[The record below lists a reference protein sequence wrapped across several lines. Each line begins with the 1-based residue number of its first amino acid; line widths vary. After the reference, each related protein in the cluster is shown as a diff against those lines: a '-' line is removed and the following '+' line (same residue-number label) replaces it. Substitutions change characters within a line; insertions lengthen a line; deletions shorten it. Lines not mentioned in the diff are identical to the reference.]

1 MTADDAP
8 LTGVDADGLRELA
21 TEIFIAAGLSGRDAG
36 AVAGH
41 LVEADLRGVDSHG
54 VSRTAVYVHRLRR
67 GLVEARPRFRVL
79 TETPVSAL
87 LDAGNGPGIVA
98 AEHAMR
104 TAADKAAETGVGMV
118 SVRNSNHC
126 GMLAHYT
133 GMAASRGLLSLAT
146 TSAPASM
153 APWGAKDPYFGTN
166 PVSYAV
172 PAPGDRPDIVFDMAT
187 SHVAK
192 GKIIL
197 ARKNGQSIPV
207 GWALDAR
214 GRPTTDPD
222 AALEGTVLPLGGAKG
237 SGLALL
243 VEVLSALLSGA
254 NHGPHIPP
262 LYDNDEHPQ
271 GLGHF
276 FLAMNPAVLVPEEEF
291 AARVDRMAE
300 ELAALPAA
308 EGYERVC
315 LPGEP
320 EAERAAH
327 RRAHGVPLS
336 AEVRAEL
343 RAVAGELGVDAA
355 AAAVLDGA
363 AGTPPAAAGAA
374 DSAERAPR

>member
-1 MTADDAP
+1 MTVRNGHLPGVEPGGLRDLAAAVFTAAGMSGDDA
-8 LTGVDADGLRELA
+8 AA
-21 TEIFIAAGLSGRDAG
+21 TAR
-36 AVAGH
+36 H

-67 GLVEARPRFRVL
+67 GLVTARPRRRVV

-104 TAADKAAETGVGMV
+104 TAADKAAATGVGMV

-133 GMAASRGLLSLAT
+133 AAAAREGLVALAT
-146 TSAPASM
+146 TSAPAAM

-172 PAPGDRPDIVFDMAT
+172 PAPEGRPDIVFDMAT

-197 ARKNGQSIPV
+197 AGKNGQEIPL
-207 GWALDAR
+207 GWALDGA
-214 GRPTTDPD
+214 GRPTTDPA
-222 AALEGTVLPLGGAKG
+222 AALAGSVLPVGGPKG

-243 VEVLSALLSGA
+243 VEVLSALFSGA
-254 NHGPHIPP
+254 HHGPHIPP

-276 FLAMNPAVLVPEEEF
+276 FLAMSPAVFLPQEEF
-291 AARVDRMAE
+291 AARVGRLADE
-300 ELAALPAA
+300 VAALSAA
-308 EGYERVC
+308 EGHERVY

-327 RRAHGVPLS
+327 RRTHGVPLS

-343 RAVAGELGVDAA
+343 RAVAQELGVAPA
-355 AAAVLDGA
+355 LTAVLDGA
-363 AGTPPAAAGAA
+363 APA
-374 DSAERAPR
+374 